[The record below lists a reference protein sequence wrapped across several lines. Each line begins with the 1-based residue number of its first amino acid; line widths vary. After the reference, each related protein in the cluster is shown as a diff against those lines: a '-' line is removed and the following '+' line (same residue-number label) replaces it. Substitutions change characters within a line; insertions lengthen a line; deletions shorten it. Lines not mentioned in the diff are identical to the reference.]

1 MTTGHMCENMCNTR
15 HSNTRVLLPS
25 CYVICDNIDYITMF
39 YSNYSTTVG
48 TTNVLVALLRVTS
61 TYTWYRF
68 SRYWQL

>member
-1 MTTGHMCENMCNTR
+1 MTTGHLCENMCNTR

-48 TTNVLVALLRVTS
+48 TTNVLVAL
-61 TYTWYRF
+61 
-68 SRYWQL
+68 